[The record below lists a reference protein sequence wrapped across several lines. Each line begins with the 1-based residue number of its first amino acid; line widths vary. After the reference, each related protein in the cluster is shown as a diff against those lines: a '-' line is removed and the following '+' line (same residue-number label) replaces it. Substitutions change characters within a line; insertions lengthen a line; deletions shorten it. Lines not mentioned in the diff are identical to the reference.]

1 MFLTRVRV
9 FKSVEARR
17 GSGLNREEIH
27 MDRKCVIC
35 GDVHP
40 QCNRCGG
47 ATRCAHDELGVAFSL
62 CDDCDE
68 VDKREFYKGIP
79 REEWPDGERVLSSSW
94 VKKQ

>member
-1 MFLTRVRV
+1 
-9 FKSVEARR
+9 
-17 GSGLNREEIH
+17 

-47 ATRCAHDELGVAFSL
+47 ATRCAHDELGDPFSI

-68 VDKREFYKGIP
+68 IDKREFYKGIP
-79 REEWPDGERVLSSSW
+79 REEWPDGERELSSSW
-94 VKKQ
+94 AKKQ